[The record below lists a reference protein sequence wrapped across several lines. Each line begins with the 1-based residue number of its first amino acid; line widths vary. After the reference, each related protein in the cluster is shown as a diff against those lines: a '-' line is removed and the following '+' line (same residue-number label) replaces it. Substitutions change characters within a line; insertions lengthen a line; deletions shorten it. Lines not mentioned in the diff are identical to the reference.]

1 MSLLSAFTKSALHLR
16 YCTLMFI
23 CVLVSAC
30 NSETTIGDLINGVP
44 TLSGT
49 PADSGVVVVDY
60 ELALPAGHSFG
71 TVYPIGNEQA
81 YLVNIET
88 KERFTATDQRGWTFL
103 FSGIP
108 EGQYHFMMASIS
120 AYLVDATDVSG
131 KEKRHTYAFARGP
144 VVNQAI
150 AVAAGQVNY
159 YGRLNIF
166 SQPRPG
172 FEAPSPF
179 SDNAE
184 SVGPMDTTIT
194 KDEKRERYV
203 WGVYAK
209 VYANSAWAQVFAE
222 Q

>member
-1 MSLLSAFTKSALHLR
+1 MYLLSTFTKSALHLR
-16 YCTLMFI
+16 YCALMFV

-30 NSETTIGDLINGVP
+30 NSETTIGDLVGGAPI
-44 TLSGT
+44 LSGT
-49 PADSGVVVVDY
+49 PADSGIVVVDY
-60 ELALPAGHSFG
+60 ELALPAGHSFR

-88 KERFTATDQRGWTFL
+88 KERFTATDQRRSTFL

-120 AYLVDATDVSG
+120 AYLVDATEVSG
-131 KEKRHTYAFARGP
+131 EQKRHTYAFARGS
-144 VVNQAI
+144 VVNHVI
-150 AVAAGQVNY
+150 AVAAGQGYY

-172 FEAPSPF
+172 FEAPSPL

-184 SVGPMDTTIT
+184 PIGPMDTILTE
-194 KDEKRERYV
+194 DEKRERYV

-209 VYANSAWAQVFAE
+209 VYAKSAWAQVFAD